1 MLKFPY
7 PFPARAGATGPLL
20 LALIFLAGCATPPP
34 PADSTSPT
42 GWSAPAPSSS
52 APLRPPV
59 SHPPTIVAHPLP
71 PIAPAPT
78 LPTVTPSNP
87 PPPNLH
93 IWTSLHRWAQQHQFG
108 PPRRISTAPVT
119 AYALSTA
126 RGTLTLVIGSHEA
139 AWNGTAFFLGYPPEI
154 VDNEVFVQ
162 DVDLRKN
169 LDPLLLDPP
178 LALPPGGLIVI
189 DPGHG
194 GMNGGTVSVLDQRP
208 EKEFTLDV
216 ARRLKPLL
224 EAEGWRVQLTRTADQ
239 ELTLSN
245 RVAIADACH
254 ADLFI
259 SLHFN
264 SAAPNRKQRGVETY
278 CLTPA
283 GLPSNLTRGEP
294 DPIYQTLPNNQ
305 YDIPNLQLALA
316 LQSAVLHGLGLEDR
330 GVRRARFMGVLHGQ
344 SRPAVLIEEGFL
356 SCPEEAQRIESPGF
370 RQRLAESIASALRP
384 RAVSGPSS
392 ELTGAKP
399 KTNTIP
405 ALAAKSPVR
414 TVPVGILAAPMLSP
428 KSVR

>member
-1 MLKFPY
+1 MAQDGQVLKFPY

-20 LALIFLAGCATPPP
+20 LALILLAGCATPPP
-34 PADSTSPT
+34 PADQSSPT
-42 GWSAPAPSSS
+42 GWSAPAPAS
-52 APLRPPV
+52 ATPLRPPV
-59 SHPPTIVAHPLP
+59 AHPPTIVAHPLP
-71 PIAPAPT
+71 PVAPAN
-78 LPTVTPSNP
+78 LPPA
-87 PPPNLH
+87 NLRV
-93 IWTSLHRWAQQHQFG
+93 WTSLHRWAQQHQFG
-108 PPRRISTAPVT
+108 PPRRISTTPVT
-119 AYALSTA
+119 AYALTTP

-139 AWNGTAFFLGYPPEI
+139 AWNGTVFFLGYPPEI

-162 DVDLRKN
+162 GVDLRKN
-169 LDPLLLDPP
+169 LAPLLLEPP

-208 EKEFTLDV
+208 EKEFTLDT

-264 SAAPNRKQRGVETY
+264 SAGSNRKQRGLETY
-278 CLTPA
+278 CLTPV

-294 DPIYQTLPNNQ
+294 DPIYQPLPNNE

-316 LQSAVLHGLGLEDR
+316 LQSAVLHGTGLEDR

-370 RQRLAESIASALRP
+370 RQRLAESIAAALRP
-384 RAVSGPSS
+384 RTVSPP

-399 KTNTIP
+399 KTNSVS
-405 ALAAKSPVR
+405 ALAAKSPSR
-414 TVPVGILAAPMLSP
+414 TVPVGILAAPVLSA
-428 KSVR
+428 KSSR